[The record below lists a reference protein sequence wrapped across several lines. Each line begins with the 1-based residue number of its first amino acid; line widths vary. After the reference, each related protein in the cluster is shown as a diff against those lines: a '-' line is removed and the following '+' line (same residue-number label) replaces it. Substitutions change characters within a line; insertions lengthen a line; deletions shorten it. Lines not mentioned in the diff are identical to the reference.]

1 MDDQDLTLMFK
12 ALGHPIRRDILDL
25 LKSKPKTT
33 SELTVHFKNVSRYAV
48 MKHLNILEQA
58 NLLLVRRE
66 GRTRVNYINIVPLH
80 QMLDRWSTRYQSN
93 FASSI
98 VSLKTKIEGSNN
110 DMGLVHDSFQIE
122 QEIMIEASREKVYE
136 AMTKGINDWWSYR
149 LCGEGSTLTFDPKVD
164 GKFLEFNENGK
175 AALWGTVIKINPPE
189 EIRLSGLLGMEGAV
203 NSAYSFKLEEKGSS
217 TVLKLS
223 HHAVGLMNPDWQK
236 SHNEGWKELLGEFL
250 KNYVEKKEKPK
261 PQK

>member
-25 LKSKPKTT
+25 LKGKPKTT
-33 SELTVHFKNVSRYAV
+33 SELTGYFKNVSRYAV

-58 NLLLVRRE
+58 NLLLIRRE
-66 GRTRVNYINIVPLH
+66 GRTRVNYINIVPLQ
-80 QMLDRWSTRYQSN
+80 QMLNRWSTRYQSN
-93 FASSI
+93 FASAI

-110 DMGLVHDSFQIE
+110 DMSLVHDSFQIE
-122 QEIMIEASREKVYE
+122 QEIIINANREKVYN
-136 AMTKGINDWWSYR
+136 AMTKGINDWWTYR
-149 LCGEGSTLTFDPKVD
+149 LCGDGSILTLEPKVG
-164 GKFLEFNENGK
+164 GKFLEANKNGK

-203 NSAYSFKLEEKGSS
+203 NSSYSFKLEEKGSS

-223 HHAVGLMNPDWQK
+223 HHAVGLLNPDWQH
-236 SHNEGWKELLGEFL
+236 SHNEGWKELLGDFL
-250 KNYVEKKEKPK
+250 KNYVEKNELPK
-261 PQK
+261 SNK